1 MTQMRKRCAFCQRQR
16 MSAVFVVFLFQ
27 FLSNLLIFSMLF
39 SFFMHYFAKKRL
51 KYKGCVFYYS
61 KIISY
66 YQQNYMFEICIL
78 KTTPEISSTK
88 SCFVLFSKQSSKNL
102 DMVQSKVEGSDW
114 SVL

>member
-27 FLSNLLIFSMLF
+27 FLSNLLIFCTPVHL
-39 SFFMHYFAKKRL
+39 FAKKRL